1 MLVSVTIP
9 VYNNLEG
16 LKSSLQTVM
25 EQTYPNWEA
34 IVVDDGSLENHKSIV
49 DAFNDNR
56 IRFFRF
62 EKNQGRAIARQKT
75 LEMIQGE
82 YCAFLD
88 AGDFYEKTFLENA
101 VNILLKN
108 NHLIGVTQAMKI
120 VYQSKVYYSSFDE
133 DKCIDIK
140 SNYFQKIPFA
150 STVIRGDICKKNS
163 FDPSLRFSEDRHF
176 LNSLAAKNTGKILI
190 INTIGYIYNQRE
202 ENARISTTI
211 RKYSYDC
218 LRLLKEKKYILAGA
232 CVFYGLLATLF
243 HSIFGYD
250 KVLRK
255 RYKKQANTQT

>member
-1 MLVSVTIP
+1 MLVSITIP

-16 LKSSLQTVM
+16 LKNSLQTVV

-49 DAFNDNR
+49 DAINDNR

-88 AGDFYEKTFLENA
+88 AGDFYEKNFLENA

-108 NHLIGVTQAMKI
+108 KHLIGVTQTMKI
-120 VYQSKVYYSSFDE
+120 VYQGKVYYSSFDE

-140 SNYFQKIPFA
+140 SNDYQEVPFA
-150 STVIRGDICKKNS
+150 STIIKAFFLNQISLDI
-163 FDPSLRFSEDRHF
+163 SLKHSEDRYL
-176 LNSLAAKNTGKILI
+176 LNHIASNNHGKIMLL
-190 INTIGYIYNQRE
+190 NTNSYVYNQDE
-202 ENARISTTI
+202 QNAKLSTTL
-211 RKYSYDC
+211 RKYSYES
-218 LRLLKEKKYILAGA
+218 LRLLKDKKYTKTVLNIFKTLFI
-232 CVFYGLLATLF
+232 VLF
-243 HSIFGYD
+243 HSVFGYQ
-250 KVLRK
+250 KLLEF
-255 RYKKQANTQT
+255 RYKK